1 MVGSDGLW
9 WRVVWL
15 VVVLGVTLKHRE
27 VLRGGGA
34 TVEKICVK
42 VWVVPKPHG
51 TLTSA
56 GLTGRSSRTLTSVEA
71 RPLRF
76 SLVVPGHFIGIS
88 LPSDFLGIPANTE
101 AADVREV
108 DLIEEP
114 QIIPRNIIECCY
126 LKVS

>member
-1 MVGSDGLW
+1 MTESLTHSLGNNFWSCLLFYLLSGVARSGVVGSGGLGR
-9 WRVVWL
+9 RVVWL

-76 SLVVPGHFIGIS
+76 SLIVPGHFIGIS
-88 LPSDFLGIPANTE
+88 LPSNLLWIPAHT
-101 AADVREV
+101 
-108 DLIEEP
+108 
-114 QIIPRNIIECCY
+114 
-126 LKVS
+126 